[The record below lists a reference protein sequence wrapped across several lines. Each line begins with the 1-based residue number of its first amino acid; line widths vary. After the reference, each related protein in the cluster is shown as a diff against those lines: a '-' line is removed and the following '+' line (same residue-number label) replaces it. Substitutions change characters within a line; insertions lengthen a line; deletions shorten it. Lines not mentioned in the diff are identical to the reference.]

1 MRFPRTSALLVALL
15 FLSVQCVTAQDSTR
29 THYANVFAELG
40 GHGGIYSFN
49 YENRVNKLH
58 AFRLNWTAGLSVLPV
73 AGRAVVDF
81 PLGIN
86 AVFGKT
92 KHKLEA
98 GTSQVLILDLGG
110 GKGGTIR
117 GNIRIGYRYEKPGSR
132 SYWLFSYS
140 PFYSYIHN
148 FQYDNWFGAAWG
160 FYLKK

>member
-1 MRFPRTSALLVALL
+1 MRCTLLPFFMLL
-15 FLSVQCVTAQDSTR
+15 FLLFAAMRTSAQDSTR
-29 THYANVFAELG
+29 TRYANVFAELG
-40 GHGGIYSFN
+40 GHGGIYSLN
-49 YENRVNKLH
+49 YENRFSKMQ
-58 AFRLNWTAGLSVLPV
+58 AFRLNWTAGFSVLPLS
-73 AGRAVVDF
+73 GRAVVDF
-81 PLGIN
+81 PVGVN

-92 KHKLEA
+92 KHKLEI

-148 FQYDNWFGAAWG
+148 LQYDNWFGAAWG
-160 FYLKK
+160 FYL